1 MARAANTKGVDA
13 AVMARLR
20 APFGCE
26 FIYGA
31 DDKSNRWRIH
41 DANDDAIAS
50 VSGREEGYARLIVAA
65 INREFDHRKPA
76 PVSGSPEEVA
86 ELRVVAKAPPQMLE
100 QKAELEAA
108 YARIKELMAEA
119 EKEEVRWELNAAAD
133 ESRAHDGALSA
144 FSPEQRAEL
153 EKPIAPAPALD
164 RWDGTFLNCCGLRQ
178 LAATWCRLC
187 RLDRDGKPHGRGA

>member
-1 MARAANTKGVDA
+1 MSKGST
-13 AVMARLR
+13 
-20 APFGCE
+20 P
-26 FIYGA
+26 I
-31 DDKSNRWRIH
+31 
-41 DANDDAIAS
+41 
-50 VSGREEGYARLIVAA
+50 
-65 INREFDHRKPA
+65 
-76 PVSGSPEEVA
+76 SGSPEEVA

-119 EKEEVRWELNAAAD
+119 EKEEVRWQERIAAVITSAGLTPIDASGNESGDPLDWTADQVAAALGELNAAAD

>member
-1 MARAANTKGVDA
+1 MSAALEALMAAKAHTAGAIDA

-65 INREFDHRKPA
+65 LNREFDRRKPA

-86 ELRVVAKAPPQMLE
+86 EL
-100 QKAELEAA
+100 
-108 YARIKELMAEA
+108 
-119 EKEEVRWELNAAAD
+119 
-133 ESRAHDGALSA
+133 
-144 FSPEQRAEL
+144 
-153 EKPIAPAPALD
+153 
-164 RWDGTFLNCCGLRQ
+164 
-178 LAATWCRLC
+178 
-187 RLDRDGKPHGRGA
+187 